1 MAFLKLGENRRLKDL
16 EISVNLKNL
25 GIGDE
30 GISDLKRLGPRTG
43 GCYVLS
49 HLSHVQPF
57 VTLWTVAQQAPRSK
71 GFSRQGYWSGLPCP
85 PPENLP
91 DPGIQPKSLMF
102 PSLAGGFFTSSANWE
117 AQDWHQ
123 SYHWKC
129 QIHYGLLYIL
139 GIAMGRKYQL
149 LQWTVEAEY
158 IISRGHR
165 TVAEERSY
173 LKFVDWGACLLEHSQ
188 GIL

>member
-1 MAFLKLGENRRLKDL
+1 MNITVSEVAFLKLGENRRLKDL

-49 HLSHVQPF
+49 HLSHVQHF
-57 VTLWTVAQQAPRSK
+57 VTLWTVAQQAPLSK

-91 DPGIQPKSLMF
+91 DPGFQPKSLMF

-117 AQDWHQ
+117 AQD
-123 SYHWKC
+123 
-129 QIHYGLLYIL
+129 
-139 GIAMGRKYQL
+139 
-149 LQWTVEAEY
+149 
-158 IISRGHR
+158 
-165 TVAEERSY
+165 
-173 LKFVDWGACLLEHSQ
+173 
-188 GIL
+188 